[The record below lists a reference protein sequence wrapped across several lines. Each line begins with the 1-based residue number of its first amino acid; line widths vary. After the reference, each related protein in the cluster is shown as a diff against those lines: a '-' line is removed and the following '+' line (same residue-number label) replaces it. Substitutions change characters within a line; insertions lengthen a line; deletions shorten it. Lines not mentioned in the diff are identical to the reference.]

1 MLGNPKANLG
11 AFYAID
17 SAKYAS
23 RYLAMLVYRFNRR
36 S

>member
-1 MLGNPKANLG
+1 MLGKPKTNWG

-23 RYLAMLVYRFNRR
+23 RYLAVLVYRFNCR